1 MKNLVN
7 KIKDTLN
14 SIFCSSKGFTLLEL
28 LVVVII
34 IGVLAAI
41 ALPQYKLAVEKSRMT
56 EAVMLTRKIAEMH
69 QMYYMIHGQ
78 YLASYDIDKL
88 DITIPGSTNN
98 ESRLVTKYFV
108 YAPNAC
114 LETCVGPWLAYVKR
128 LINGNDTVSGPFAY
142 QMYIN
147 RSVPNKVICQTL
159 SSATAEQKKLC
170 NQLNNNG
177 TL

>member
-1 MKNLVN
+1 MVNEIIQKEHTFLDIEFAIKNHN
-7 KIKDTLN
+7 KRQIPDH
-14 SIFCSSKGFTLLEL
+14 EDER
-28 LVVVII
+28 
-34 IGVLAAI
+34 VLKFA
-41 ALPQYKLAVEKSRMT
+41 KLIR
-56 EAVMLTRKIAEMH
+56 
-69 QMYYMIHGQ
+69 
-78 YLASYDIDKL
+78 DIDKL

-128 LINGNDTVSGPFAY
+128 LISGNDTVSGPFAY
-142 QMYIN
+142 QMYIH